1 MLPGGDQS
9 IAVVISAG
17 KKVAVGE
24 ATVGGFWHAF
34 RWTAATGMV
43 GLGTLGGPESGAFA
57 VNGDASVIVGN
68 GFSIRLGMDEPWRA
82 VLPLP

>member
-1 MLPGGDQS
+1 M
-9 IAVVISAG
+9 
-17 KKVAVGE
+17 AVGE

-68 GFSIRLGMDEPWRA
+68 GFSIRLGRDEPWRA
-82 VLPLP
+82 ALPP